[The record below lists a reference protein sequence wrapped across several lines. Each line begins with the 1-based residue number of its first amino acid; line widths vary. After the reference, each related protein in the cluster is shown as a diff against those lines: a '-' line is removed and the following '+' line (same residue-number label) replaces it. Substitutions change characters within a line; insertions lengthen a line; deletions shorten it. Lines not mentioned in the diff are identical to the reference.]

1 MKLIARK
8 PCNFGGQQFF
18 IGSEIPENLVADVN
32 VQEKLGVITV
42 IQYGRTLVKQVGV
55 LFSQEEVN
63 EMIADAVAEAEQ
75 QYTDKIA
82 KLEETE
88 GSTFTRTV
96 TITLKSDRNEQN
108 IDIMATPEEIQQSFA
123 ILQMNA
129 EEGVKAIA
137 DVKRENV
144 LIIVHA
150 IDSRKTV
157 KEAARKQAD
166 NLFSTDGDKNEIS
179 NGKQS
184 TSINTEGSD
193 T

>member
-42 IQYGRTLVKQVGV
+42 IQYGRTLVKQAGV